1 MTTAEIMRI
10 QDELNAAIKFIAR
23 TPDLIRQLEEQELQ
37 NAAAQLADDE
47 DEWCYRGIGWFTQ
60 TSHDRA

>member
-10 QDELNAAIKFIAR
+10 QDELNEAIKFIAR

-47 DEWCYRGIGWFTQ
+47 DETN
-60 TSHDRA
+60 

>member
-1 MTTAEIMRI
+1 MTDINRVEIEMTTAEIMRI

-37 NAAAQLADDE
+37 NAAAQLAEDE
-47 DEWCYRGIGWFTQ
+47 DG
-60 TSHDRA
+60 